1 MKINHTLTKLHKGIY
16 LLEIEN
22 SYDLAMTFC
31 RVQEFYESSFDEIRG
46 KNFTIS
52 QLMRLYSM
60 KFGEGLF
67 TYPIDWVG
75 FNVPSKAIWNCY
87 YEFIIEDLNEYDHLI
102 QEIDDKI
109 QNESPN
115 KYYLIGSRPNE
126 KTTIDHE
133 VAHAFYYL
141 NKKYKKE
148 SDKIVDS
155 IHQSSL
161 KKIKK
166 HLLSIGYNDKVFKD
180 EVQAYLSNTPEY
192 FVENAELNKKETK
205 NLHSAAKKI
214 NILFNETNNQGQN

>member
-31 RVQEFYESSFDEIRG
+31 RVQEFYESSFEEIRG

-60 KFGEGLF
+60 KFGDGIF

-75 FNVPSKAIWNCY
+75 FNVPYKAIWNCY
-87 YEFIIEDLNEYDHLI
+87 YEFQIVDANEYDDFI

-109 QNESPN
+109 QLESPN
-115 KYYLIGSRPNE
+115 KYYLIGSPPNA

-133 VAHAFYYL
+133 VAHAFYFL
-141 NKKYKKE
+141 NKKYKKAA
-148 SDKIVDS
+148 DTIIDS
-155 IHQSSL
+155 IYESSL
-161 KKIKK
+161 KKMKK
-166 HLLSIGYNDKVFKD
+166 HLNSIGYSDTVFKD
-180 EVQAYLSNTPEY
+180 EVQAYLSNTPNY
-192 FVENAELNKKETK
+192 FLENAELNKKETK

-214 NILFNETNNQGQN
+214 NILFNETNNQR